1 VHVVNFHKYPNPMDI
16 HVLKKWSK
24 KRHVAFIDG
33 LFKNDG
39 IDIVHTYYN
48 LNLCKPY
55 LLKAK
60 DPKYNF
66 KLVIRIAGMRWYEQ
80 IAKNDLFKRAYE
92 ELFKEADSL
101 NFISEG
107 LLTLFKKGLK
117 ELNMKF
123 QPKHYFVKDIGTQQ
137 LTLSAP
143 LASNK
148 KTREFKCIMVS
159 RFSNYQKHQ
168 DILVKAVSLI
178 DNEIPIHLTF
188 IGDGPAKGKIE
199 SLARASGVIDKIT
212 FLPFLPQQE
221 VWKTILEHDLLCHAC
236 EYEGLSKII
245 IESMGLGM
253 AVLAS
258 DVIPLNNY
266 ITDGV
271 NGFLT
276 TNSPYAWSEKIKY
289 LSKCRDDL
297 HKVGNNATHYIKMN
311 YNADLNIKEYEKQF
325 EALLDNR

>member
-1 VHVVNFHKYPNPMDI
+1 
-16 HVLKKWSK
+16 
-24 KRHVAFIDG
+24 
-33 LFKNDG
+33 
-39 IDIVHTYYN
+39 
-48 LNLCKPY
+48 
-55 LLKAK
+55 
-60 DPKYNF
+60 
-66 KLVIRIAGMRWYEQ
+66 
-80 IAKNDLFKRAYE
+80 
-92 ELFKEADSL
+92 
-101 NFISEG
+101 
-107 LLTLFKKGLK
+107 
-117 ELNMKF
+117 
-123 QPKHYFVKDIGTQQ
+123 
-137 LTLSAP
+137 
-143 LASNK
+143 
-148 KTREFKCIMVS
+148 
-159 RFSNYQKHQ
+159 
-168 DILVKAVSLI
+168 
-178 DNEIPIHLTF
+178 
-188 IGDGPAKGKIE
+188 
-199 SLARASGVIDKIT
+199 VIDKIT